1 MPVRI
6 FCQCGTE
13 VTDTVSMWD
22 LKTRSVFWMD
32 QNSPAC
38 TACSNR
44 RVLVPDKPAWAPK
57 SKGAEIKKKAALR

>member
-6 FCQCGTE
+6 YCQCGTD

-22 LKTRSVFWMD
+22 FKTRSVFWMD

-38 TACSNR
+38 AVCSGR
-44 RVLVPDKPAWAPK
+44 HVLVPDKQTWATK
-57 SKGAEIKKKAALR
+57 SKSTEIKKKAAVR